1 MVVVDASVLVR
12 ALVRTEGSAAA
23 VEWIERHALIA
34 PDMILAETANALW
47 RYVRAGRMDNGMA
60 RLLLKDAAP
69 LIDRLVPSIELIDS
83 AIAIACDAGRPVY
96 DCLYLALARSEQ
108 AGLVTAD
115 RRLAAIA
122 RSFDVATELIP

>member
-69 LIDRLVPSIELIDS
+69 SSTGSSL
-83 AIAIACDAGRPVY
+83 
-96 DCLYLALARSEQ
+96 RS
-108 AGLVTAD
+108 
-115 RRLAAIA
+115 
-122 RSFDVATELIP
+122 S